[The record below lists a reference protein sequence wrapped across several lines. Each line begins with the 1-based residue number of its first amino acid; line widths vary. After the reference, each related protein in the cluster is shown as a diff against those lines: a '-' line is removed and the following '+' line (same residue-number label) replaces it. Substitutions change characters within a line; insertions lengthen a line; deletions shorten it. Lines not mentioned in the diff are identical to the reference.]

1 MQAWQEWYDDPVI
14 TSLDSIAT
22 PVEFVQFPTI
32 TVCNDKFNEVHD
44 NWAPIESIFNFV
56 DIYCYSPANSI
67 KYGKYCNV
75 TDNLRNDFEF
85 LFQSIVDIHIK
96 TMLKNSNLNES
107 LKFLNNG
114 EKRYEGFS
122 KLLRRANDV
131 VSSGNMSMTELE
143 KLPLSFFSRSL
154 SSKEVS

>member
-1 MQAWQEWYDDPVI
+1 
-14 TSLDSIAT
+14 
-22 PVEFVQFPTI
+22 
-32 TVCNDKFNEVHD
+32 
-44 NWAPIESIFNFV
+44 
-56 DIYCYSPANSI
+56 
-67 KYGKYCNV
+67 
-75 TDNLRNDFEF
+75 
-85 LFQSIVDIHIK
+85 
-96 TMLKNSNLNES
+96 MLKNSNLNES